1 MDMNKKANFPRIPW
15 FLPNRPGLYSL
26 GPNVMIVL
34 LYDMKLRRNS
44 FRLIELLPCILFFSM
59 YFQVSTQKPK
69 QTYKFCNG
77 TPTSI
82 NDVAKTFSAMKILV
96 IGKN

>member
-1 MDMNKKANFPRIPW
+1 
-15 FLPNRPGLYSL
+15 
-26 GPNVMIVL
+26 
-34 LYDMKLRRNS
+34 
-44 FRLIELLPCILFFSM
+44 M